1 MRIDSTTEEYLE
13 AIYKFNEKKEKI
25 NTKDL
30 ADYFKIRPQSA
41 REKLKNLSKEGY
53 LVTNRSGIELTVKG
67 IERAKDVIRKHR
79 LAERFLSDILK
90 LDWDEIHEEACL
102 FEHTMSSK
110 VADALE
116 KYLDFPEKCP
126 HGNPIPDK
134 NGQIKK
140 DDSFLELEKL
150 SSLQSGDNAIVK
162 KIDESS
168 SQLLR
173 QLLSLGILPES
184 KLHIKQIA
192 PFRSAFLI
200 EINNLCC
207 YSLGREIAEKIWVIA
222 EPTCTK

>member
-1 MRIDSTTEEYLE
+1 MRIDNTTEEYLE
-13 AIYKFNEKKEKI
+13 AIYKFNEKKEKL
-25 NTKDL
+25 NTKEL

-53 LVTNRSGIELTVKG
+53 LTTNRTGIELTIKG

-90 LDWDEIHEEACL
+90 LDWDEVHEEACL
-102 FEHTMSSK
+102 FEHTMSCK

-116 KYLDFPEKCP
+116 KYLDFPNTCP

-134 NGQIKK
+134 NGQIKTDEVQK
-140 DDSFLELEKL
+140 LFTKL
-150 SSLQSGDNAIVK
+150 SSLQAGQNAIVK

-207 YSLGREIAEKIWVIA
+207 YSLGREVAEKIWVTV
-222 EPTCTK
+222 EPATCL